1 MSKEVVARV
10 KLQITAKQASPAPPV
25 GPALGQHGVNIM
37 QFVREFND
45 RTSKMEEGLVVP
57 IIISIFKDKTFNFIM
72 RTPPAA
78 YLLKKAAGIAKGSGS
93 PNKDKVGKV
102 TLKQIEDIAKMKLPD
117 LNANDV
123 PAAMKI
129 IEGTARNMGLE
140 IIRG

>member
-57 IIISIFKDKTFNFIM
+57 IIISIFKDKSFTFVM
-72 RTPPAA
+72 RTPPASF
-78 YLLKKAAGIAKGSGS
+78 LLKKAAGIAKGSGA

-102 TLKQIEDIAKMKLPD
+102 TAKQIEDIAKLKLPD

-123 PAAMKI
+123 AAAVKI
-129 IEGTARNMGLE
+129 IEGTAKNMGLE